1 MKHMKLRWFILIL
14 MILNAVFYI
23 WREGVLQTW
32 GFAPSTVREPERQQQ
47 QIQPENILIT
57 RKTS

>member
-1 MKHMKLRWFILIL
+1 MKHMKLRGFILTL
-14 MILNAVFYI
+14 MVLNAVFYS
-23 WREGVLQTW
+23 WREGALQSF
-32 GFAPSTVREPERQQQ
+32 GFAPSTVREPARLQQ